1 MNSCLEITYTRAY
14 SQKVMTIGK
23 RLDEAMKA
31 AGIESQ
37 SALSRASGVPQP
49 TINRI
54 LKNVGKKGPESQTL
68 LPLAQACGVNFQ
80 WLLEGI
86 GPMKSD
92 PSAANLTALYPGAR
106 PVVAAGPDDPSRTK
120 IRKVLDIRLSA
131 GINGF
136 GYELDPVDHGNWDVP
151 TRWIEKN
158 RLVPSQLL
166 AIDVRG
172 ESMEPSLYE
181 GDVVVID
188 TADTK
193 MVSGLVYA
201 INFEGEAIIK
211 RLVRDGGQ
219 WYLHS
224 DNPSPRH
231 PRLLCRSGDC
241 TVIGRVVRRET
252 EQI

>member
-1 MNSCLEITYTRAY
+1 
-14 SQKVMTIGK
+14 MTIGK
-23 RLDEAMKA
+23 RLDEAMHA

-54 LKNVGKKGPESQTL
+54 LKDVGTKGPESKTL
-68 LPLAQACGVNFQ
+68 LPLAQACRVNFR
-80 WLLEGI
+80 WLMEGL
-86 GPMKSD
+86 GPMKLDQSGD
-92 PSAANLTALYPGAR
+92 NVAAIFPGAR
-106 PVVAAGPDDPSRTK
+106 PVVASSPDALSSTK

-136 GYELDPVDHGNWDVP
+136 GFELDPQDHGSWDVP

-158 RLVPSQLL
+158 RLVPSQLF
-166 AIDVRG
+166 AIEVRG

-181 GDVVVID
+181 GDLVIID
-188 TADTK
+188 TGDTK

-201 INFEGEAIIK
+201 INFEGEAVIK
-211 RLVRDGGQ
+211 RLVREGGQ

-241 TVIGRVVRRET
+241 KMIGRVVRRET
-252 EQI
+252 DQI